1 MTEKSEKEGKR
12 GRAATVSAETMQN
25 GYRVFVT
32 NEDKMT
38 LEQVSSQMGIAV
50 DDLLEYNACTTP
62 SCRDDETA
70 RGIEALLASRPG
82 SRRARGDADG

>member
-1 MTEKSEKEGKR
+1 
-12 GRAATVSAETMQN
+12 MQN

-50 DDLLEYNACTTP
+50 DDLLEYNAPYYAKLSATTKLP
-62 SCRDDETA
+62 EESKLYCKSA
-70 RGIEALLASRPG
+70 RIPKS
-82 SRRARGDADG
+82 SRRCRWLRPRSTRPPRLKRT